1 LSIESLRPEDSGHMS
16 IDRSTH
22 ACVPLS
28 HGRTRVCL
36 AFVHVSYVHGGVR
49 DDTTMAESCLALAPE
64 FSRVVSFDYDDA
76 DICQS
81 RFSWSFSCASPDS
94 QIRRITLAKWRHMQ
108 RKERGDELHSSFCEI
123 CCRLYLIIKRTF
135 RTEILFL
142 SPPPTHTQR
151 ERERKREDILVSR
164 FKLEKAGGRRQ
175 TRKSQTRDNS
185 YRGVIKRVVRNLPIV
200 FNLARIQR
208 SSISGRLRLLRLP
221 ISGIL
226 VTPESDVIRRV

>member
-123 CCRLYLIIKRTF
+123 CCRL
-135 RTEILFL
+135 
-142 SPPPTHTQR
+142 R
-151 ERERKREDILVSR
+151 ERERERIYWYLASSWKRQE
-164 FKLEKAGGRRQ
+164 AGGRHVNHRLAT
-175 TRKSQTRDNS
+175 TRIEASSNVSFETFQS
-185 YRGVIKRVVRNLPIV
+185 CLILRGSNDRPSVAAFVS
-200 FNLARIQR
+200 FAFR
-208 SSISGRLRLLRLP
+208 S
-221 ISGIL
+221 L
-226 VTPESDVIRRV
+226 VSW